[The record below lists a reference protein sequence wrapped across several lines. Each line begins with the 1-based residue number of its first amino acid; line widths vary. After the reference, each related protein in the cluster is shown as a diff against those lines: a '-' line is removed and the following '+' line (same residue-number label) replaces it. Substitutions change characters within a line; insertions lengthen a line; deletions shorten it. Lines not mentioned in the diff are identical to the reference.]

1 MRAVAVIQFYFSYV
15 LPRAEDWG
23 SDPLG
28 FQLPDFKVLIR
39 PRAPDE
45 DLFPNEIDQTLS
57 TMQLSLIRLNAPMG
71 QTSLVVR
78 DYCHD
83 RIEARVES
91 SVPSPQAVQEPPIQE
106 SFLLAAIK
114 CCNIFLNHCRTI
126 SRSPFIRGIQRDYR
140 LEDQRYYIRIPRS
153 ITWFDGE
160 TGNQL
165 PAYEEGT
172 VNAAAASGALLS
184 PERGSVTWAQIISS
198 LSEGQEP
205 NLPRSLLV
213 DAEESLRTERLREAI
228 LHLAVSCEVAANDHL
243 RRTGRLSDPFVKQI
257 RKEKSSFAVKYL
269 DKIPAKLA
277 GKSLRYDNPKAFE
290 LIEKLYRV
298 RNNVMHE
305 GRCYYKESGFEIRV
319 DDELATAFLR
329 ATETA
334 LEWLAQL

>member
-1 MRAVAVIQFYFSYV
+1 MKAIAVIQFYFSYV
-15 LPRAEDWG
+15 LPRAEDWD
-23 SDPLG
+23 SHPLG
-28 FQLPDFKVLIR
+28 FQITDFKVLIR

-45 DLFPNEIDQTLS
+45 DLFLYEIDQTLS
-57 TMQLSLIRLNAPMG
+57 TMQLSLTRLTPPIG
-71 QTSLVVR
+71 RTSLTVR

-83 RIEARVES
+83 RVEARVES
-91 SVPSPQAVQEPPIQE
+91 SVSSPQAVQELSIQE

-126 SRSPFIRGIQRDYR
+126 SRSPFIRGVPRHYR
-140 LEDQRYYIRIPRS
+140 LEDHRHYILIPYS

-160 TGNQL
+160 TGNKL
-165 PAYEEGT
+165 PAYMGG
-172 VNAAAASGALLS
+172 VNASASSGAVLS
-184 PERGSVTWAQIISS
+184 PERGSVTWTQIIGG
-198 LSEGQEP
+198 LMEGQEP

-228 LHLAVSCEVAANDHL
+228 LHLAVSCEVATNDYL
-243 RRTGRLSDPFVKQI
+243 RKTGRLNLSIKQI

-277 GKSLRYDNPKAFE
+277 GRSLRHDNPKAFD
-290 LIEKLYRV
+290 LIEKLYRT
-298 RNNVMHE
+298 RNNIVHE
-305 GRCYYKESGFEIRV
+305 GRCYYKESGLDIRV
-319 DDELATAFLR
+319 DDELAAEFLR